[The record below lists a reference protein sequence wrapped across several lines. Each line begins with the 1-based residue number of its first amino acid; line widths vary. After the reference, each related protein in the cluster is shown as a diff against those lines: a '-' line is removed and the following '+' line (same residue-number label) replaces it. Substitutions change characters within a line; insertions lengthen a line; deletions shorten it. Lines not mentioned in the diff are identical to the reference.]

1 MGMGISVRFLGHPDY
16 YRLQRALNAYLG
28 CDWSGKPFRMAQIP
42 APAETDAF
50 VDAPHFSGCGGARSI
65 WANVCQAA
73 CAADKRQR
81 RNPGNVR
88 HLGGSILTFA
98 DGHAKW
104 LPWSKLAQDCAKI
117 YRPHNPRPDGKISF
131 WEVFGPEHSM

>member
-1 MGMGISVRFLGHPDY
+1 LERKAFQDGTDSCTSGDRRLRGCPSFL
-16 YRLQRALNAYLG
+16 RLWRGAFYLG
-28 CDWSGKPFRMAQIP
+28 
-42 APAETDAF
+42 
-50 VDAPHFSGCGGARSI
+50 
-65 WANVCQAA
+65 NVCQAA
-73 CAADKRQR
+73 CAADK